1 MINLLFSNPLSF
13 VFYAFS
19 LLVAITIHE
28 ASHAWMADRLGDPT
42 ARLQGR
48 VSLNPLVHLDL
59 MGAVFLLIFGFGWGK
74 PVEFDPFNLKNP
86 RKDAAFIALAGPISN
101 MILAVVLS
109 IVLYLLT
116 FFNLYHFFIIGSIL
130 IVPLIIMNVT
140 LGLFNLIPI
149 HPLDGFNIV
158 AGFLPKKKSYEWEG
172 LRRWGMFFLLAL
184 IIPIGSGSMLDMV
197 LRPLVN
203 IVINLLIP
211 IGKSSGVI

>member
-1 MINLLFSNPLSF
+1 MLNLLSSNPLSF
-13 VFYAFS
+13 VLYAAS
-19 LLVAITIHE
+19 LLIAITIHE

-48 VSLNPLVHLDL
+48 ISLNPLVHLDL
-59 MGAVFLLIFGFGWGK
+59 FGTVFLLMFGFGWGK

-86 RKDAAFIALAGPISN
+86 RKDGALIALAGPTSN
-101 MILAVVLS
+101 MILAIILS

-116 FFNLYHFFIIGSIL
+116 FLHLYNLFVIGSIFC
-130 IVPLIIMNVT
+130 IPLIMMNVT

-158 AGFLPKKKSYEWEG
+158 AGFLPKKQSYEWEG
-172 LRRWGMFFLLAL
+172 LRRWGMFFLLLL
-184 IIPIGSGSMLDMV
+184 IIPLGRGSMLDMV

-211 IGKSSGVI
+211 VGKFTGVL